1 MNDMEQMPEKDVKQA
16 SSTGNS
22 TRFKM
27 LTGAFVLCCFVG
39 MTIILSGLF
48 VTRSQ
53 WSNRQDG
60 YLYIDSDDTM
70 DSVKVKSGL
79 GWRLYFGS
87 KLLKHIR
94 TGRYDT
100 RNQSAFSLFRKL
112 RIHSQ
117 DPVNLT
123 IPSVRTLDRMASY
136 LSQHLMMD
144 KEELLSF
151 MSDSSKCA
159 QIGFSPATLP
169 SLFIPNTYYIYWD
182 ISVDRFIERMQVEYL
197 KFWNDE
203 RLQKAEA
210 CHLTPIEVCTLAS
223 IVDEETANAAEKP
236 DVAGM
241 YLNRLHVGMP
251 LQADPT
257 VKFAIG
263 DFTLKRIY
271 HEHLRVESPYNT
283 YIHAGLPPGPIRIA
297 SIEGIDAVLNHSKHD
312 YLYMCAKEDF
322 SGTHRFATTY
332 QEHLRNAR
340 RYADALNQRGIN

>member
-1 MNDMEQMPEKDVKQA
+1 MNDMGQMPEKDVRQA

-87 KLLKHIR
+87 KLLKRIC

-182 ISVDRFIERMQVEYL
+182 ISVDRFIERMQV
-197 KFWNDE
+197 
-203 RLQKAEA
+203 
-210 CHLTPIEVCTLAS
+210 
-223 IVDEETANAAEKP
+223 
-236 DVAGM
+236 
-241 YLNRLHVGMP
+241 
-251 LQADPT
+251 
-257 VKFAIG
+257 
-263 DFTLKRIY
+263 
-271 HEHLRVESPYNT
+271 
-283 YIHAGLPPGPIRIA
+283 
-297 SIEGIDAVLNHSKHD
+297 
-312 YLYMCAKEDF
+312 
-322 SGTHRFATTY
+322 
-332 QEHLRNAR
+332 
-340 RYADALNQRGIN
+340 